1 MSILEDIITKNSERV
16 AKYAS
21 ETHTINLHNTA
32 VFTNNTNNNPFRLI
46 AEIKRAS
53 PSKGMIDENVDVVA
67 QAKRYEA
74 LGASA
79 ISVLCEPYYF
89 KGDFADLIAIRKAV
103 KLPLLC
109 KDFVTTSAHLLK
121 AKSAGANIVLLIVA
135 ALSPEKL
142 QSLYHFA
149 RELALDVLVE
159 VHDENELEQALS
171 LNPQMIGI
179 NNRSLKT
186 FAVDLATTQ
195 RLKTLIP
202 DNITV
207 ISESGMLSPADI
219 LEIKAVGVDGVLIGE
234 GMMRQ
239 ADVLKEVF

>member
-1 MSILEDIITKNSERV
+1 
-16 AKYAS
+16 
-21 ETHTINLHNTA
+21 
-32 VFTNNTNNNPFRLI
+32 
-46 AEIKRAS
+46 
-53 PSKGMIDENVDVVA
+53 
-67 QAKRYEA
+67 
-74 LGASA
+74 
-79 ISVLCEPYYF
+79 
-89 KGDFADLIAIRKAV
+89 
-103 KLPLLC
+103 
-109 KDFVTTSAHLLK
+109 
-121 AKSAGANIVLLIVA
+121 
-135 ALSPEKL
+135 
-142 QSLYHFA
+142 
-149 RELALDVLVE
+149 
-159 VHDENELEQALS
+159 
-171 LNPQMIGI
+171 MIGI